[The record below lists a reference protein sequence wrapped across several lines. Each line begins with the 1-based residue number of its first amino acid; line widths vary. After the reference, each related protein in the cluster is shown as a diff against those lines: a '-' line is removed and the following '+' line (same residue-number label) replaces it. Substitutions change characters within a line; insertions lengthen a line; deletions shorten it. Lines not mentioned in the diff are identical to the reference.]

1 MKKIITLL
9 VVIIFTLAGTVTAAN
24 YTMSW
29 DFEIFNDANATQVA
43 LNNAQIQDELAEEEE
58 DPLERFKEGL
68 ERRLYS
74 AVQRSIVDMITGDSE
89 AYGEFEVGNLEVSVA
104 EDPDTGEVIVDIYN
118 TETGESTTIT
128 YAPDEYIW

>member
-1 MKKIITLL
+1 M
-9 VVIIFTLAGTVTAAN
+9 IFTLASTVTAAN

-29 DFEIFNDANATQVA
+29 DFEVFNNPNATQVA
-43 LNNAQIQDELAEEEE
+43 INVAQTQDDLTEEEE

-74 AVQRSIVDMITGDSE
+74 AIQRRIVDMITGDSE
-89 AYGEFEVGNLEVSVA
+89 AYGEFEAGNLEVKVA

-118 TETGESTTIT
+118 TETGESTIIT
-128 YAPDEYIW
+128 YAPGEYIPY